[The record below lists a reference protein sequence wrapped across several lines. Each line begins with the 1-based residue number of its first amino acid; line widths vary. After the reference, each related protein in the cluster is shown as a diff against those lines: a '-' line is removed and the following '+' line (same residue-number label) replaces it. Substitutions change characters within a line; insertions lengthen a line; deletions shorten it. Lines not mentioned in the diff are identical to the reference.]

1 MKWKFNRKNP
11 DKIIHIKSTR
21 RWLLLIPF
29 AIITLL
35 LVVVPMVLI
44 IVKSFL
50 NTQDGSTTNSW
61 VNNWSML
68 GSNFIWNKML
78 ISIFDAVI
86 TTIVCVI
93 LSYPF
98 AYFLSMSKNKIY
110 KSLTIFIA
118 TAPIWTSF
126 LVKLLGLKT
135 FFDLMNGVNNSTFGN
150 VYTIIGLIYLYMPF
164 MIMPLYSVLNDMPKN
179 LVNASYDL
187 GYGGFMTFI
196 KIVVPYTKVALFSGI
211 TLVFL
216 PSLTTVA
223 VPQFLN
229 NSNDSS
235 LISDIIVDQGNQAVT
250 SQIALARASTLS
262 LVLSLVILGGYGLFM
277 ITYKFTKNRK
287 LKQGGKR
294 E

>member
-1 MKWKFNRKNP
+1 MKWKFKGNNPP
-11 DKIIHIKSTR
+11 DKITHVKTTK
-21 RWLLLIPF
+21 RWFLLIPF
-29 AIITLL
+29 AILTLI

-44 IVKSFL
+44 IIKSFL
-50 NTQDGSTTNSW
+50 NTNNNSTINSW
-61 VNNWSML
+61 MQNWSML
-68 GSNFIWNKML
+68 NDNFIWNKMV
-78 ISIFDAVI
+78 ISIFDAV
-86 TTIVCVI
+86 TTTVVCVI

-98 AYFLSMSKNKIY
+98 AYFLSTSKNKIF

-150 VYTIIGLIYLYMPF
+150 IYTIIGLIYLYLPF

-179 LVNASYDL
+179 FVYASRDL

-196 KIVVPYTKVALFSGI
+196 KIVIPYTKTALFSGI

-229 NSNDSS
+229 NANDNS
-235 LISDIIVDQGNQAVT
+235 LISDIIVDQGSQAVT

-262 LVLSLVILGGYGLFM
+262 LVLSLIILGGYGIFM
-277 ITYKFTKNRK
+277 ICFKFTKK
-287 LKQGGKR
+287 KKFKGGG
-294 E
+294 